1 MPHSRTIDI
10 VDDDADVCRSLAMLL
25 RRQGYDVA
33 VHHDARHM
41 LDTVDPDHG
50 CIISD
55 VRMPDM
61 SGLDL
66 MRTMRAA
73 GIEIPFIF
81 MTGHR
86 DVAMAVQ
93 AMKLGAVDFLVKPF
107 DLAAVLAAISN
118 ALGKMPDNDGSQS
131 RLAHLSK
138 REHQVLRGLVDGETN
153 KEIARTL
160 GLSPRT
166 VEVYRAHVMNKM
178 NATNLSQLVR
188 AGIQAGIV

>member
-1 MPHSRTIDI
+1 LQHSATISI
-10 VDDDADVCRSLAMLL
+10 LDDDADVCRSLGMLL
-25 RRQGYDVA
+25 RRQGYIVEE
-33 VHHDARHM
+33 HHDARHL
-41 LDTVDPDHG
+41 LDTVDPDCA

-66 MRTMRAA
+66 MQAMRAA
-73 GIEIPFIF
+73 GFDVPFIF
-81 MTGHR
+81 MTGHS

-107 DLAAVLAAISN
+107 DLATVLASIAT
-118 ALGKMPDNDGSQS
+118 ALGKMPDNEDSQI
-131 RLAHLSK
+131 RFARLSK
-138 REHQVLRGLVDGETN
+138 REHQVLRGVVDGGTN

-188 AGIQAGIV
+188 AGIMAGLV